1 MFISTYEN
9 INEKT
14 LFKIYEWTGQNDL
27 VPNDTAKEMHTQ
39 SIAAAAAAAAAG
51 GGVLDVQQTGKKRG
65 RKKGSKG
72 VDSRLGG
79 GSNSS
84 HAQQSGAPYYDSIS
98 FSSLKNKIDLIRG
111 TTKKVKTT
119 KELLAELQNRK
130 ATTSGDE
137 VSTIESQLQ
146 PTLPDSDDGDVLNG
160 NRNSGWV

>member
-1 MFISTYEN
+1 
-9 INEKT
+9 
-14 LFKIYEWTGQNDL
+14 
-27 VPNDTAKEMHTQ
+27 MHAQ
-39 SIAAAAAAAAAG
+39 SIAAAAVAAASG
-51 GGVLDVQQTGKKRG
+51 GALDVQQTGKKRG

-79 GSNSS
+79 ASNPSQS
-84 HAQQSGAPYYDSIS
+84 QQAGAPYYDSIS

-137 VSTIESQLQ
+137 VNIIESQLQ
-146 PTLPDSDDGDVLNG
+146 SALPGNDSDDGDIRNG
-160 NRNSGWV
+160 KRNSG

>member
-1 MFISTYEN
+1 MATS
-9 INEKT
+9 
-14 LFKIYEWTGQNDL
+14 D
-27 VPNDTAKEMHTQ
+27 ASKEMHAQ
-39 SIAAAAAAAAAG
+39 SIAAAAAASG

-79 GSNSS
+79 TSNSS
-84 HAQQSGAPYYDSIS
+84 QSQQAPYYDSIS

-137 VSTIESQLQ
+137 VNIAETQLQ
-146 PTLPDSDDGDVLNG
+146 SALPDDSDDGDLPNG
-160 NRNSGWV
+160 KRSSG